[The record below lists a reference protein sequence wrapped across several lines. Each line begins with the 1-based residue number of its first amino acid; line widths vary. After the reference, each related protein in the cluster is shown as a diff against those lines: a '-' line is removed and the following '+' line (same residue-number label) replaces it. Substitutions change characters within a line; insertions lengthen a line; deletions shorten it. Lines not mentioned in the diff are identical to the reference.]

1 MLGRRR
7 SFENP
12 GKKFSW
18 LVVTPGYAPGE
29 LGGIIGHVTGVAG
42 GIVVSPDAR
51 AGDDHIL
58 ILAPTGNDGEVTSSL
73 LTDAGL
79 RTEICD
85 SLEALTERT
94 EAAGAML
101 IAEEALVPPGVWAL
115 VEAVR
120 RQPTWSDLPL
130 VVLTNRGDGTD
141 TPISALRVIEA
152 MGNVTLLERPVRVVT
167 LLSAMQ
173 SALRA
178 RRRQYEVR
186 DHLEERRRAEAERE
200 RLLARERAARAEVEA
215 ANRAKDEF
223 LAVLSHELRTPLQ
236 PILGWVKLLRND
248 TIDASTLQRGLETI
262 ERNARTQAQIVEDLL
277 DVSRVIIGK
286 LRLDSRPV
294 TMRLV
299 VEAAV
304 DAVRASA
311 DAKSIVID
319 AALPGH
325 SPVVAGDSNRLQQV
339 VWNLLSNAV
348 AFTPEGGRVTVHLE
362 QMGREAVVR
371 VVDTG
376 QGIAPHFLPQIFE
389 RFRQADSTST
399 RRHGGLG
406 LGLAIVR
413 HLVELHGGSVQA
425 DSAGEGRGATFTIR
439 LPLLAEGSEIVGEA
453 VSGEIHS
460 RNANTGPML
469 SGYRVLVVD
478 DDHDTG
484 ELLTAVLGYYGA
496 EVHAVSSAEAG
507 LHAIDPFAPDVVISD
522 VAMPGVDGYTFVR
535 RLKAIERESGRRIP
549 AMALTAHAR
558 ASDSE
563 QAFLAGF
570 EAYVAKPVEP
580 AELAQIVV
588 RLIES
593 RDRRSEVA

>member
-1 MLGRRR
+1 M
-7 SFENP
+7 
-12 GKKFSW
+12 
-18 LVVTPGYAPGE
+18 
-29 LGGIIGHVTGVAG
+29 
-42 GIVVSPDAR
+42 SPDAR

-460 RNANTGPML
+460 LNANTGPML

>member
-1 MLGRRR
+1 MAGDIEVAAASDTR
-7 SFENP
+7 
-12 GKKFSW
+12 
-18 LVVTPGYAPGE
+18 LVPAARAH
-29 LGGIIGHVTGVAG
+29 GIEIA
-42 GIVVSPDAR
+42 VSLDAR
-51 AGDDHIL
+51 PRDDHIL
-58 ILAPTGNDGEVTSSL
+58 ILAPTGNDAEVTSSL

-79 RTEICD
+79 HTEICQ

-101 IAEEALVPPGVWAL
+101 IAEEALVPPGVWTL
-115 VEAVR
+115 VESVR

-130 VVLTNRGDGTD
+130 VVLTNRSDGTD
-141 TPISALRVIEA
+141 EISGLRVIEA

-236 PILGWVKLLRND
+236 PILGWVKLLRNN
-248 TIDASTLQRGLETI
+248 TIDAPTLQRGLETI

-286 LRLDSRPV
+286 LRLESRPV
-294 TMRLV
+294 SMRQV
-299 VEAAV
+299 VDAAI
-304 DAVRASA
+304 DAVRAAA
-311 DAKSIVID
+311 DGKSIAID
-319 AALPGH
+319 AVLPLR
-325 SPVVAGDSNRLQQV
+325 SPVVAGDSHRLQQT

-362 QMGREAVVR
+362 QIGTEAVMR

-376 QGIAPHFLPQIFE
+376 QGIAAHFLPQIFE
-389 RFRQADSTST
+389 RFRQADSTTT

-413 HLVELHGGSVQA
+413 HLVELHGGSA
-425 DSAGEGRGATFTIR
+425 HAESEGEGRGATFTIR
-439 LPLLAEGSEIVGEA
+439 LPLLVENSENVAEA
-453 VSGEIHS
+453 VTGDVHPL
-460 RNANTGPML
+460 NAATGPTL

-478 DDHDTG
+478 DDDDTC

-496 EVHAVSSAEAG
+496 EVQAVSSAEAG
-507 LHAIDPFAPDVVISD
+507 LRAIDPFAPDVVISD

-535 RLKAIERESGRRIP
+535 RLKAIEREHGRRIP

-580 AELAQIVV
+580 AELALIVA
-588 RLIES
+588 RLAES